1 MEQAMNI
8 IVNGREMSFTGNNLA
23 ELIDRLGLDR
33 ANVVA
38 EKNGIVVHREDA
50 ASTPLAEGDVVELVR
65 LVGGG

>member
-8 IVNGREMSFTGNNLA
+8 KVNGRDMSFTGNNLA

-33 ANVVA
+33 AKVVA
-38 EKNGIVVHREDA
+38 EKNGEAVHREDA
-50 ASTPLAEGDVVELVR
+50 ASTPLVEGDVVELVR